1 MTIHIKHSSGNTI
14 LRTELAQLAM
24 QQHDFV
30 ADSYRAL
37 YPVPVKVR
45 KPRRMTISVL
55 LGARLMQLN
64 AMRIARERAAY
75 RKAHGF

>member
-1 MTIHIKHSSGNTI
+1 MTISIKHRSGDTI

-30 ADSYRAL
+30 ADSYRTL

-45 KPRRMTISVL
+45 KPRRMTIGVL
-55 LGARLMQLN
+55 LGIRLMQLS
-64 AMRIARERAAY
+64 AKRIVRERAEY
-75 RKAHGF
+75 RAKHGF

>member
-1 MTIHIKHSSGNTI
+1 MTISIKHRSGGEI
-14 LRTELAQLAM
+14 LAAAL

-45 KPRRMTISVL
+45 KPRRMTIGVL
-55 LGARLMQLN
+55 LGIRLMQLN
-64 AMRIARERAAY
+64 AKRIVRERAEY
-75 RKAHGF
+75 RAKHGF

>member
-1 MTIHIKHSSGNTI
+1 MTISLKHRSGGTI

-30 ADSYRAL
+30 ADSYRTL

-45 KPRRMTISVL
+45 KPRPMTIGML
-55 LGARLMQLN
+55 FGLHLMQLN
-64 AMRIARERAAY
+64 AKRIVRERAEY
-75 RKAHGF
+75 RAKHGF

>member
-1 MTIHIKHSSGNTI
+1 MTISIKHRSGETI
-14 LRTELAQLAM
+14 LRTELAQVAQ

-45 KPRRMTISVL
+45 KHRPMTIGVL
-55 LGARLMQLN
+55 LGIRLLQLK
-64 AMRIARERAAY
+64 AKRVVRERAEY
-75 RKAHGF
+75 RAAHGF

>member
-1 MTIHIKHSSGNTI
+1 MTISIKHRSGGEI
-14 LRTELAQLAM
+14 LAAAL

-30 ADSYRAL
+30 ADSYRTL

-55 LGARLMQLN
+55 LGARLMQLS
-64 AMRIARERAAY
+64 ASRIARERAEY
-75 RKAHGF
+75 RAKHGF